1 MKDLQLPL
9 DQHVLAI
16 LLDYIYKDVTPALD
30 NIAATDF
37 ELAMRA
43 LIAADLL
50 LINPFKACS
59 VNLPHIF
66 ECFESI

>member
-30 NIAATDF
+30 NISPTDF
-37 ELAMRA
+37 ELAMRT

-59 VNLPHIF
+59 INFPYS
-66 ECFESI
+66 FESFEYI